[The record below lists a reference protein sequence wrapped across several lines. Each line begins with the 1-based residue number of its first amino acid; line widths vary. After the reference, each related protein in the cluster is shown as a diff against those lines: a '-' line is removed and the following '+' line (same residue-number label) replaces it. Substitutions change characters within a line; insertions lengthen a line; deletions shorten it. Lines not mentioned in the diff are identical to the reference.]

1 MAKTQTFHS
10 EQVKTC
16 VSCGKEKPLSMF
28 AKAKRYKLGRNSR
41 CTSCRSEWERQ
52 RRKPKKTREE
62 KIAERGYES
71 MEWL

>member
-1 MAKTQTFHS
+1 
-10 EQVKTC
+10 
-16 VSCGKEKPLSMF
+16 MF